1 MTALALLPQPVP
13 LEPRGLS
20 AEVGV
25 GCGGVW
31 VMELLTLLNK
41 IEKESVTV
49 SILVTGSG
57 PAIGQLPPLDC
68 KMLFEEIRG

>member
-1 MTALALLPQPVP
+1 
-13 LEPRGLS
+13 
-20 AEVGV
+20 
-25 GCGGVW
+25 
-31 VMELLTLLNK
+31 MELLTLLNK